1 MALTTVLL
9 PARSCLV
16 VLCSILA
23 ISACGGGGGA
33 ASGPSSEP
41 AKAFVRKIALAAPT
55 ERPANAAPGVD
66 ADALMD
72 WAQWQFQSLFP
83 ATAAGPQTFDLEFL
97 GVRYAVR
104 AYDSG
109 NFLGITRQ
117 GQIFG
122 LGPFTAHQLQ
132 SFGFIADWAPQVRE
146 ARCQVYPRDCAPASG
161 LDTQLRGILAAQRLT
176 GDPTDGR
183 ELPSIADP
191 LPQLGRLLF
200 FSKSLSAG
208 RDTACASCH
217 HPALGGGDGLAVSIG
232 ADAQQ
237 PDLVGPGRRRAD
249 GRLLV
254 ARNANTFFNIAL
266 YDRAL
271 FWDGRVESL
280 LDPDARPS
288 PSGAGTTIRTPDSGT
303 GADPAAGPDL
313 AAAQARFPI
322 PGASEMRGDALPG
335 FSDEQLRQHIAT
347 RLAAE
352 ADSALGAGWLPHFRR
367 AFDRP
372 AASAGEL
379 ITFDNITRALSAYQR
394 SAVFTKSPWQRY
406 VLGENAAIDDS
417 AKRGALLFY
426 RDVRDGGAGCVQCHG
441 GDFFTDEKFHA
452 VGFPQAG
459 PGFAADGSDHG
470 RERVSGNPADRL
482 AFRTPSLLNVEMTG
496 PWGHAG
502 SYDSLD
508 QVFAHYAVPDDT
520 VSSFLQ
526 LREWCR
532 IPPFVDQPECAT
544 GATGAATVS
553 RWTLQALDRMHQVRI
568 SDPANAMPM
577 IDLRRVPQSAT
588 SEIVGFLRALTD
600 PCVKDRAC
608 LARWIPRP
616 DEAPDAHQLN
626 AVDFQ
631 GRPR

>member
-1 MALTTVLL
+1 MLLTPSPLQTLARVGLLMSVL
-9 PARSCLV
+9 A
-16 VLCSILA
+16 A
-23 ISACGGGGGA
+23 TACGGGGGA
-33 ASGPSSEP
+33 ASGPSVEP
-41 AKAFVRKIALAAPT
+41 AQALVRKIALATPT
-55 ERPANAAPGVD
+55 EPSANAAPGVD

-72 WAQWQFQSLFP
+72 WAQWQFPSLFP
-83 ATAAGPQTFDLEFL
+83 ATAAGPQTFDLEFQ

-109 NFLGITRQ
+109 NHLGITGQ

-122 LGPFTAHQLQ
+122 LGPFTALQLQ
-132 SFGFIADWAPQVRE
+132 SFGFIAEWAPQVRD

-161 LDTQLRGILAAQRLT
+161 LDNQLRSILAAQRLT
-176 GDPTDGR
+176 GDPTVGR
-183 ELPSIADP
+183 QLPNVADP
-191 LPQLGRLLF
+191 LPLLGKLLF

-232 ADAQQ
+232 ANAQQ

-280 LDPDARPS
+280 LGPGAQPS
-288 PSGAGTTIRTPDSGT
+288 PSGAGTTIRTPDSGA

-322 PGASEMRGDALPG
+322 PVAGEMRGDALLG
-335 FSDEQLRQHIAT
+335 LSDEQLRQHIAT
-347 RLAAE
+347 RLAGE
-352 ADSALGAGWLPHFRR
+352 AGSALGAGWLPHFHR

-372 AASAGEL
+372 AASAAEL

-406 VLGENAAIDDS
+406 LLGENAAIDDF
-417 AKRGALLFY
+417 AKNGALLFY
-426 RDVRDGGAGCVQCHG
+426 RDVRDGGAGCAQCHG

-452 VGFPQAG
+452 TGFPQAG
-459 PGFAADGSDHG
+459 PGFTADGSDNG

-482 AFRTPSLLNVEMTG
+482 AFRTPSLLNVEITG

-502 SYDSLD
+502 TYDSLD
-508 QVFAHYAVPDDT
+508 QVFTHYAVPDDT
-520 VSSFLQ
+520 VSAFLR

-532 IPPFVDQPECAT
+532 IAPFVDQPDCA
-544 GATGAATVS
+544 AGAATVS
-553 RWTLQALDRMHQVRI
+553 RWSLQALDRMSQLRR
-568 SDPANAMPM
+568 SDPANAMPV

-588 SEIVGFLRALTD
+588 FEVVSFMRALTD

-631 GRPR
+631 GRMR